1 MKLITLWKIQKK
13 NMKLPKKDLNR
24 YHSALQECIRYRKEW
39 ITYYKIKLRWQ
50 NLRGRVNFN
59 LFWNNPIIGFVTLL
73 INIPTIMLKLFQ
85 FFKIKSDLKE
95 IEMEIKVLQD
105 EMIYIDH
112 IRWNT
117 KEEKNLKI
125 LK

>member
-1 MKLITLWKIQKK
+1 
-13 NMKLPKKDLNR
+13 MKLPKKDLNR

-59 LFWNNPIIGFVTLL
+59 LFWNNPIFGFVTLL
-73 INIPTIMLKLFQ
+73 INIPTIILKLFQ

-105 EMIYIDH
+105 EMIFIDH
-112 IRWNT
+112 VRWNT

>member
-1 MKLITLWKIQKK
+1 
-13 NMKLPKKDLNR
+13 
-24 YHSALQECIRYRKEW
+24 
-39 ITYYKIKLRWQ
+39 
-50 NLRGRVNFN
+50 
-59 LFWNNPIIGFVTLL
+59 
-73 INIPTIMLKLFQ
+73 MLKLFQ

>member
-1 MKLITLWKIQKK
+1 
-13 NMKLPKKDLNR
+13 MKLPKKDLNR

-39 ITYYKIKLRWQ
+39 ITYYKIKLRWL
-50 NLRGRVNFN
+50 NLRRQVNFN
-59 LFWNNPIIGFVTLL
+59 LFWNNPIIGFVTLI
-73 INIPTIMLKLFQ
+73 INFPSIILKLFKS
-85 FFKIKSDLKE
+85 FRIKYELKE
-95 IEMEIKVLQD
+95 TEMEIKVLKD

-112 IRWNT
+112 IRWNV